1 MNRSAYLSILMITLL
16 LPLRGWALST
26 DRDQPMTIEAD
37 RVELDDAKGISTYH
51 GNVKVTQGTLV
62 LTGDLMTVHSKGS
75 DVQKVIMLGNPATY
89 RQRPDGKDEDV
100 RAKSERM
107 EYYTDPERVILLK
120 QAEVLQR
127 GDILRSERIE
137 YDVASDQ
144 VNAGT
149 SKPDER
155 VRITIQPRSRKDSKQ
170 PTPP

>member
-1 MNRSAYLSILMITLL
+1 MNRLGYLWVVVVAL
-16 LPLRGWALST
+16 LPLRGWALSS

-62 LTGDLMTVHSKGS
+62 LTGDLMTVHSKGN

-100 RAKSERM
+100 RAKSQRM
-107 EYYTDPERVILLK
+107 EYFIEPERVILLK

-127 GDILRSERIE
+127 GDVLRSERIE

-149 SKPDER
+149 SRPDDR
-155 VRITIQPRSRKDSKQ
+155 VRITIQPRNRKDSK
-170 PTPP
+170 PPAKP

>member
-1 MNRSAYLSILMITLL
+1 M
-16 LPLRGWALST
+16 
-26 DRDQPMTIEAD
+26 
-37 RVELDDAKGISTYH
+37 
-51 GNVKVTQGTLV
+51 
-62 LTGDLMTVHSKGS
+62 
-75 DVQKVIMLGNPATY
+75 
-89 RQRPDGKDEDV
+89 

-137 YDVASDQ
+137 YDVARDQ

>member
-37 RVELDDAKGISTYH
+37 RVELDDAKGVSTYH

-62 LTGDLMTVHSKGS
+62 LTGDLMTVHSKGN

-89 RQRPDGKDEDV
+89 RQRPDGKDQDV
-100 RAKSERM
+100 RAKAERM
-107 EYYTDPERVILLK
+107 EYYVDPERVILLK

-170 PTPP
+170 PTTP

>member
-1 MNRSAYLSILMITLL
+1 
-16 LPLRGWALST
+16 
-26 DRDQPMTIEAD
+26 
-37 RVELDDAKGISTYH
+37 
-51 GNVKVTQGTLV
+51 
-62 LTGDLMTVHSKGS
+62 MTVHTKGN

-89 RQRPDGKDEDV
+89 RQRPDGKDQDV
-100 RAKSERM
+100 RAKAERM